1 MRPGERFRKLQERM
15 RNSRLIILD
24 ERSMI
29 GRMFVGKMVSRV
41 REFLGDGSGPPGTT
55 LGGQDLLMI
64 GDDKQ
69 CAPIGDEP
77 QYQEGGYAGRSKGV
91 EDGPR
96 PDALVGLGLSL
107 RNECRDV
114 VVLRTVHRL
123 DDGDAGMA
131 EDVRAAYR
139 ADGEKFV
146 RVVGR
151 LADCQWKAEEHAWLS
166 QRNRSRL
173 MRTEAGRRQLAE
185 EFDDP
190 TRPAVLLMDGR
201 VRNRAGKEGADQRNA

>member
-1 MRPGERFRKLQERM
+1 M
-15 RNSRLIILD
+15 
-24 ERSMI
+24 
-29 GRMFVGKMVSRV
+29 
-41 REFLGDGSGPPGTT
+41 
-55 LGGQDLLMI
+55 
-64 GDDKQ
+64 
-69 CAPIGDEP
+69 
-77 QYQEGGYAGRSKGV
+77 
-91 EDGPR
+91 
-96 PDALVGLGLSL
+96 
-107 RNECRDV
+107 RNECKDV

-151 LADCQWKAEEHAWLS
+151 LADCKWKVEEHAWLS

-173 MRTEAGRRQLAE
+173 MRTEAGRRQLAT

-201 VRNRAGKEGADQRNA
+201 VRNRAGKDGAEQRNAVELRRLSRRTGKLIVACRRRESACRCGDGRLQSVHEAVRN

>member
-29 GRMFVGKMVSRV
+29 GRMFVGKIVSRV
-41 REFLGDGSGPPGTT
+41 RDLLGDGSGPPGTT
-55 LGGQDLLMI
+55 LGGQDLLMM

-69 CAPIGDEP
+69 CVPIGDEP
-77 QYQEGGYAGRSKGV
+77 QFQEGGYTGRRKGV
-91 EDGPR
+91 EDGP
-96 PDALVGLGLSL
+96 
-107 RNECRDV
+107 NECKDV
-114 VVLRTVHRL
+114 VILRTVHRL
-123 DDGDAGMA
+123 DDGDVGMA

-151 LADCQWKAEEHAWLS
+151 LADCTWKVEEHAWLS

-201 VRNRAGKEGADQRNA
+201 ARNRAGKDGADIETQ